1 MSSKIGGNGNEIGT
15 AYTLMKLIR
24 HSPHLGKWTY
34 FTLKNLMPKYPD
46 RLSDAYDELR
56 NAKKDGLLSKK
67 FRYRRLKMSNSLEKM
82 IQESDQNF

>member
-1 MSSKIGGNGNEIGT
+1 MNLYNKMSSKIGGNGNEIGT

-56 NAKKDGLLSKK
+56 NAKKDGLLSK
-67 FRYRRLKMSNSLEKM
+67 
-82 IQESDQNF
+82 NFDIGD